1 MRHRAKKRK
10 FIVYLFLL
18 IMFIAIPYLIISVN
32 KAYYNDTKHG
42 FSVKITNNWVCLS
55 SLQMKKYYK
64 SSSVGA
70 SSSAQDFTIIFSAM
84 KYREKYSVKNN
95 MPNPN
100 IIILFSK
107 KTYDAKELVSSLS
120 GEIVKTTDF
129 KYDGGNET
137 SDIGGLKW
145 QSRYISAE
153 MNSLIVFQDY
163 YCASRNN
170 GTYLIIATSFSNE
183 NLDEVY
189 ALLTNINFN
198 IQK

>member
-1 MRHRAKKRK
+1 MKRQAKKRK
-10 FIVYLFLL
+10 FITYLL
-18 IMFIAIPYLIISVN
+18 IFIMLIAIPYLIISVN
-32 KAYYNDTKHG
+32 KTYYNDTKHK
-42 FSVKITNNWVCLS
+42 FSANIPNNWVCLS
-55 SLQMKKYYK
+55 NHQMKKYYK
-64 SSSVGA
+64 SSSF
-70 SSSAQDFTIIFSAM
+70 SSSSSTQDFAVIFSAM

-100 IIILFSK
+100 IIILYSK
-107 KTYDAKELVSSLS
+107 KTYDPKELISSLS
-120 GEIVKTTDF
+120 GEIVKTGQF

-145 QSRYISAE
+145 QSKYISAE

-163 YCASRNN
+163 YCALFNN

-189 ALLTNINFN
+189 DLLSNIKFKN
-198 IQK
+198 

>member
-1 MRHRAKKRK
+1 MRRRAKKRK
-10 FIVYLFLL
+10 LIVYLLLL
-18 IMFIAIPYLIISVN
+18 IMLIAIPYLIISVN
-32 KAYYNDTKHG
+32 KTYYNDTKHG

-55 SLQMKKYYK
+55 SIQMKKYYK
-64 SSSVGA
+64 NSSLSA
-70 SSSAQDFTIIFSAM
+70 SSSAQDFAVIFSAM
-84 KYREKYSVKNN
+84 KYRDKYSVKNN

-100 IIILFSK
+100 IIILYSK
-107 KTYDAKELVSSLS
+107 KTYDPKELVSSLS

-163 YCASRNN
+163 YCAAFNN
-170 GTYLIIATSFSNE
+170 ATYLIIATSFSNE

-189 ALLTNINFN
+189 DLLTNIKFN
-198 IQK
+198 NQK